1 MIKFIAYLVPQS
13 FMNKRRQSNK
23 HQDREDQLY
32 KDVFFQNTTMKQY
45 LIEAL
50 VNVYIDAE
58 RTGYYEKASFRF
70 YASIIMEYVWS
81 DGGYREKFMHLGEQ
95 RLGLFI
101 EFCNFLINDMN
112 NLLFEGLLE
121 LEEIRDYEELNGSP
135 DWSQLDQE

>member
-1 MIKFIAYLVPQS
+1 M
-13 FMNKRRQSNK
+13 
-23 HQDREDQLY
+23 
-32 KDVFFQNTTMKQY
+32 
-45 LIEAL
+45 
-50 VNVYIDAE
+50 YIDAE

-81 DGGYREKFMHLGEQ
+81 DGGYREKFMQLGEQ
-95 RLGLFI
+95 RPELFI